1 MPVASA
7 RTRPWYGRAARF
19 DTGDGLRAD
28 VAQLAARHL
37 AKVKVAGSR
46 PVIRSTPN

>member
-1 MPVASA
+1 MPLAPE
-7 RTRPWYGRAARF
+7 RTCPWYGRAARF
-19 DTGDGLRAD
+19 DTGEGLHAD

-46 PVIRSTPN
+46 PVIRSMPC